1 MSLPAANDNEL
12 RRMVKLAGAVILT
25 SQGIPFLQ
33 AGMEFCRTKGGAGN
47 SFNASDMV
55 NKLDWSRKS
64 FYKDVT
70 GYYRKLIQLRKN
82 HPVFRLPTAEMIRKN
97 LNFCIEYKTGVV
109 AYCLNGKEAG
119 DIWQQ
124 VLVFYNGN
132 REMIT
137 VKIPKTGFRLIAFE
151 DEINEN
157 GIATIESEFVDV
169 APSSMT
175 LLAR

>member
-1 MSLPAANDNEL
+1 
-12 RRMVKLAGAVILT
+12 MVKLAGAVILT
-25 SQGIPFLQ
+25 SQGIPFLH
-33 AGMEFCRTKGGAGN
+33 AGMEFCRTKGGHGN

-55 NKLDWSRKS
+55 NQLDWSRKS
-64 FYKDVT
+64 LYKDVVE
-70 GYYRKLIQLRKN
+70 YYRKLIHLRKN
-82 HPVFRLPTAEMIRKN
+82 HPVFRMPTANMIRKN
-97 LNFCIEYKTGVV
+97 LNFCIEYKIGVV

-119 DIWQQ
+119 DTWQQ

-137 VKIPKTGFRLIAFE
+137 VNIPETGFRLIAFD

-157 GIATIESEFVDV
+157 GMITIESAQVNV